1 MGTYTIST
9 SLYNTDKEWNIKLLL
24 FVGRILLSIV
34 YFINGM
40 VLGLQRNWVEPPY
53 ETEWDFFVKSLLN
66 GKTDALMHLLLL
78 IIIITLD
85 LVVTFYYINKRNRI
99 SLLFLFNVAP
109 HCYQAKS
116 LNVISFKG
124 ILKIQIKYLSK

>member
-1 MGTYTIST
+1 MNTVFIIVFGFLYYFHFFTII
-9 SLYNTDKEWNIKLLL
+9 LIKKWNIKIAAL

-40 VLGLQRNWVEPPY
+40 MLGLQRNWVEPPY

-85 LVVTFYYINKRNRI
+85 LVVTFYYINKKEI
-99 SLLFLFNVAP
+99 GYLLLFLF
-109 HCYQAKS
+109 
-116 LNVISFKG
+116 
-124 ILKIQIKYLSK
+124 

>member
-1 MGTYTIST
+1 MNTVFIIVFWVLILFPL
-9 SLYNTDKEWNIKLLL
+9 LYIILIKKWNIKVAAL
-24 FVGRILLSIV
+24 FIGRILLSIS

-66 GKTDALMHLLLL
+66 GKTDALIHLLLL

-85 LVVTFYYINKRNRI
+85 LFITFYYINK
-99 SLLFLFNVAP
+99 
-109 HCYQAKS
+109 K
-116 LNVISFKG
+116 K
-124 ILKIQIKYLSK
+124 

>member
-1 MGTYTIST
+1 MMNTVFIIVFWVLILFPL
-9 SLYNTDKEWNIKLLL
+9 LYIILIKKWNIKVAAL
-24 FVGRILLSIV
+24 FIGRILLSIS

-66 GKTDALMHLLLL
+66 GKTDALIHLLLL

-85 LVVTFYYINKRNRI
+85 LFITFYYINK
-99 SLLFLFNVAP
+99 
-109 HCYQAKS
+109 K
-116 LNVISFKG
+116 K
-124 ILKIQIKYLSK
+124 

>member
-1 MGTYTIST
+1 MINAVYILIFWVLILFPTLYIIKIKKWTIKAT
-9 SLYNTDKEWNIKLLL
+9 AL
-24 FVGRILLSIV
+24 FLGGILLSIV

-66 GKTDALMHLLLL
+66 GKTDALIHLLLL

-85 LVVTFYYINKRNRI
+85 LFVTFYYINK
-99 SLLFLFNVAP
+99 
-109 HCYQAKS
+109 K
-116 LNVISFKG
+116 K
-124 ILKIQIKYLSK
+124 

>member
-1 MGTYTIST
+1 MNTVFIIVFWVLILFPL
-9 SLYNTDKEWNIKLLL
+9 LYIILIKKWNIKVAAL
-24 FVGRILLSIV
+24 FIGRILLSIF

-66 GKTDALMHLLLL
+66 GKTDALIHLLLL

-85 LVVTFYYINKRNRI
+85 LFL
-99 SLLFLFNVAP
+99 SLI
-109 HCYQAKS
+109 H
-116 LNVISFKG
+116 I
-124 ILKIQIKYLSK
+124 